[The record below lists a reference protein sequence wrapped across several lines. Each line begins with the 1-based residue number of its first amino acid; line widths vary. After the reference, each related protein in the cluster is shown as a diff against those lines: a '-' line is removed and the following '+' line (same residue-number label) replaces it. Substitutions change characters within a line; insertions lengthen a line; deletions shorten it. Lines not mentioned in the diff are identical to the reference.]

1 MIPQLD
7 GYVWLLLMLGPLI
20 FFQRLLHTELQK
32 VFLLL
37 TRRAEIAIALFSILF
52 LPGVVLHEFS
62 HYIMAVTLRVKTG
75 RFSLIPQNLGNG
87 RLRLGYIET
96 AKTDFF
102 RDALIGFAPL
112 LTGGLF
118 VGYAGLVRLGMLSL
132 WDNLGLW
139 DPTKIMLSI
148 QEILSKPDFWLWFYL
163 TVVVSS
169 TMMPSPSDRRAWVP
183 LGIGIGLLLGL
194 GMLVGLGPWMV
205 EQAGNRFNDIL
216 RTTAIVLGISSGVHL
231 VVLLPVWAIRLLIS
245 RLTGLR
251 VTAIG

>member
-1 MIPQLD
+1 
-7 GYVWLLLMLGPLI
+7 
-20 FFQRLLHTELQK
+20 
-32 VFLLL
+32 
-37 TRRAEIAIALFSILF
+37 
-52 LPGVVLHEFS
+52 
-62 HYIMAVTLRVKTG
+62 
-75 RFSLIPQNLGNG
+75 
-87 RLRLGYIET
+87 
-96 AKTDFF
+96 
-102 RDALIGFAPL
+102 
-112 LTGGLF
+112 
-118 VGYAGLVRLGMLSL
+118 
-132 WDNLGLW
+132 
-139 DPTKIMLSI
+139 
-148 QEILSKPDFWLWFYL
+148 
-163 TVVVSS
+163 VVSS